1 MCLPCV
7 CVCISRLVSPPLNT
21 LVYTFIPV
29 NMWHVRAYQHDSA
42 RMRVCLTVCLR
53 VFYDIFY
60 CLFVCVCSGTL
71 YSAVVLLVSIKLRF
85 ILGYSS
91 VWYEAQRQDRVSVG
105 RPIKYKQHHVAQKR
119 TGFTKETQ
127 PQTNICPENSIFGC
141 YFFFFFLLDANCQS
155 TYTTY
160 TNR

>member
-1 MCLPCV
+1 M
-7 CVCISRLVSPPLNT
+7 I
-21 LVYTFIPV
+21 F
-29 NMWHVRAYQHDSA
+29 
-42 RMRVCLTVCLR
+42 
-53 VFYDIFY
+53 FY

-105 RPIKYKQHHVAQKR
+105 RPIKNKQRHVAQKR

-127 PQTNICPENSIFGC
+127 PQTNIYPENSIFGC
-141 YFFFFFLLDANCQS
+141 YFWGYFFFYLMLIVKALTPLIPTENRGRIIGCFRK
-155 TYTTY
+155 
-160 TNR
+160 TNSLKCLKACYYCFNLY